1 MPHSRQVA
9 PTFTTWKS
17 VSASKCRHPQSVRA
31 MDWHQFVMDLE
42 SIEPALA
49 EQAFESLG
57 AQSITLSDAGDDPVL
72 EPAPGETPLW
82 HQTRITA
89 LFTTDTD
96 FDLLR
101 RQLKTALALDAL
113 PYNYDEELEDR
124 AWEREWLKDFRPIQF
139 GDRLWVSPAGM
150 KVPADDAVIVELD
163 PGLAFGTG
171 THPTTALCLEWLD
184 QHDVRGA
191 SMLDLGCGSGILA
204 IAAVKLGAAVVDAI
218 DIDLQAITATRQ
230 NAERNGVSGQIR
242 TAAELATDEG
252 PFDIIVA
259 NILAG
264 TLIGLAD
271 EITGCLKPGG
281 LLVLSGILSGQAE
294 KVVDTYQRKFNL
306 EEPTF
311 LNGWTRISGTRH

>member
-1 MPHSRQVA
+1 
-9 PTFTTWKS
+9 
-17 VSASKCRHPQSVRA
+17 
-31 MDWHQFVMDLE
+31 MDWRQFVMDLE
-42 SIEPALA
+42 SIEPASA
-49 EQAFESLG
+49 EQALEELG

-82 HQTRITA
+82 RQTRITA
-89 LFTTDTD
+89 LFTADTD
-96 FDLLR
+96 LDLLR
-101 RQLKTALALDAL
+101 RQLKKVLALDAL
-113 PYNYDEELEDR
+113 PHNYDEELEDR
-124 AWEREWLKDFRPIQF
+124 AWEREWLKDFRPMQF

-150 KVPADDAVIVELD
+150 NVPADDAVIVELD

-184 QHDVRGA
+184 RHDVRDA

-230 NAERNGVSGQIR
+230 NAHRNGVAGQIR
-242 TAAELATDEG
+242 TATELATDKG
-252 PFDIIVA
+252 SFDIIIA

-271 EITGCLKPGG
+271 KIAACLKPGG

-294 KVVDTYQRKFNL
+294 KVVGAYQSKFSL